1 MIPSRRKSYEGKRRI
16 ICGESF
22 GASAQL
28 SELEAE
34 WAERLAEAEARARTS
49 GRNDV
54 ADYLALRALNDMARN
69 VGIEWLLSAFNAQ
82 AGEVNRTRNA
92 SVLIAHADAHRF
104 RVGNSQMVGRRLTL
118 TAGVRV
124 LTVEAGWP
132 RTPRDGIVR
141 GGGLAT
147 ARVSHFGNRRD
158 DDELLLVQ
166 NAGGDAATTAPPRWL
181 ILDADGARRAAF
193 EEARISQHVA
203 KLLH

>member
-1 MIPSRRKSYEGKRRI
+1 M
-16 ICGESF
+16 
-22 GASAQL
+22 

-34 WAERLAEAEARARTS
+34 WARRLAEAEAHARNV
-49 GRNDV
+49 GRSDV
-54 ADYLALRALNDMARN
+54 ADYLALRALNDVARN
-69 VGIEWLLSAFNAQ
+69 VGIEWLLATFNAH
-82 AGEVNRTRNA
+82 AGEANRTA
-92 SVLIAHADAHRF
+92 GVSVLVAHADAHRF
-104 RVGNSQMVGRRLTL
+104 RVGNSHMVGRRLTL

-147 ARVSHFGNRRD
+147 ARISHFGKPRD

-166 NAGGDAATTAPPRWL
+166 NSDGNAQSSPHWF
-181 ILDADGARRAAF
+181 ILDANGARRATFA
-193 EEARISQHVA
+193 EARVRQHVA

>member
-1 MIPSRRKSYEGKRRI
+1 
-16 ICGESF
+16 
-22 GASAQL
+22 L

-34 WAERLAEAEARARTS
+34 WARRLAEAEARARTS
-49 GRNDV
+49 GRSDV

-69 VGIEWLLSAFNAQ
+69 VGIEWLLSVFTAH
-82 AGEVNRTRNA
+82 AGEINRETNA
-92 SVLIAHADAHRF
+92 GVLIAHADAHSF
-104 RVGNSQMVGRRLTL
+104 RVGNSTMVGRRLTL

-147 ARVSHFGNRRD
+147 ARISHFGKRRD

-166 NAGGDAATTAPPRWL
+166 NAGDAAAPRWL
-181 ILDADGARRAAF
+181 ILDTNGARASSL
-193 EEARISQHVA
+193 EEARVRQHVA

>member
-1 MIPSRRKSYEGKRRI
+1 
-16 ICGESF
+16 
-22 GASAQL
+22 L

-34 WAERLAEAEARARTS
+34 WERRLAEAEQRARGS

-54 ADYLALRALNDMARN
+54 ADYLALRASNDVARN
-69 VGIEWLLSAFNAQ
+69 VGVEWLLASFNAH
-82 AGEVNRTRNA
+82 AGEVNRTQGA
-92 SVLIAHADAHRF
+92 SILTTHTDAHRF
-104 RVGNSQMVGRRLTL
+104 RVGNSTMVGRRLTL

-124 LTVEAGWP
+124 LTIEAGWP

-147 ARVSHFGNRRD
+147 ARISHFGNRRD

-166 NAGGDAATTAPPRWL
+166 NSDGDAATAATPRWF
-181 ILDADGARRAAF
+181 ILDANGARLAAF
-193 EEARISQHVA
+193 EEARVRQHVA

>member
-1 MIPSRRKSYEGKRRI
+1 
-16 ICGESF
+16 
-22 GASAQL
+22 L

-34 WAERLAEAEARARTS
+34 WARRLAEAEAHARNV
-49 GRNDV
+49 GRSDV
-54 ADYLALRALNDMARN
+54 ADYLALRALNDVARN
-69 VGIEWLLSAFNAQ
+69 VGIEWLLATFNAH
-82 AGEVNRTRNA
+82 AGEANRTATNA
-92 SVLIAHADAHRF
+92 GVAVAHADAHRF
-104 RVGNSQMVGRRLTL
+104 RVGNSHMVGRRLTL

-147 ARVSHFGNRRD
+147 ARISHFGKPRD

-166 NAGGDAATTAPPRWL
+166 NAGGDAASSSPRWF
-181 ILDADGARRAAF
+181 ILDANGARRAAF
-193 EEARISQHVA
+193 AEARITQHVA

>member
-1 MIPSRRKSYEGKRRI
+1 M
-16 ICGESF
+16 
-22 GASAQL
+22 

-34 WAERLAEAEARARTS
+34 WARRLAEAEQRARRS
-49 GRNDV
+49 GRSDV
-54 ADYLALRALNDMARN
+54 ADYLALRALNDVARN
-69 VGIEWLLSAFNAQ
+69 VGIEWLLAAFNAH
-82 AGEVNRTRNA
+82 AGEANRA
-92 SVLIAHADAHRF
+92 GGAIVLTHGDAHRF

-118 TAGVRV
+118 AAGVRI

-147 ARVSHFGNRRD
+147 ARISHFGNRRD

-166 NAGGDAATTAPPRWL
+166 STGDAAPRWFV
-181 ILDADGARRAAF
+181 LDAHGARRATF
-193 EEARISQHVA
+193 EEARVRQHVA

>member
-1 MIPSRRKSYEGKRRI
+1 M
-16 ICGESF
+16 
-22 GASAQL
+22 

-34 WAERLAEAEARARTS
+34 WAQRLAEAEARARTS
-49 GRNDV
+49 GRSDV

-69 VGIEWLLSAFNAQ
+69 VGIEWLLSIFTAH
-82 AGEVNRTRNA
+82 AGEVNRTGA
-92 SVLIAHADAHRF
+92 SVIIAHADAHRF

-147 ARVSHFGNRRD
+147 ARVSHFGSRRD

-166 NAGGDAATTAPPRWL
+166 NAERDAATTTIAPPRWL

-193 EEARISQHVA
+193 EEARARHHVA